1 MGEQKWRVDPE
12 KPCDKF
18 TFMSM
23 KRLIARLDI
32 KNQHVIKGIQMD
44 GQRIVGDPAE
54 LASKY
59 YEAGIDEI
67 FYLDTVASLYG
78 RENMTAIVEQ
88 VAQSIFV
95 PLTVGGGIR
104 TLDDAR
110 LTLRSGADKVAMNS
124 AAVRNPKLLQE
135 VSTAFGSQCVVL
147 SVEAKRVEN
156 DWEVFTN
163 NGRDRT
169 GVFVGKWIESA
180 QEFGVGE
187 VFITSVDRD
196 GTKRGLDLDLK
207 KFVRSS
213 TDLPVIG
220 SGGFGSV
227 QDFYQA
233 LHEADL
239 DGVCVGAALHSG
251 TVEINQLRN
260 QLADFGV
267 NMRKS
272 S

>member
-1 MGEQKWRVDPE
+1 VGKQKWCVDPE
-12 KPCDKF
+12 KSCSKF
-18 TFMSM
+18 KPMSM

-32 KNQHVIKGIQMD
+32 KSQNVIKGVQMD

-67 FYLDTVASLYG
+67 LFLDTVASLYE
-78 RENMTAIVEQ
+78 RENLTAIVEQ

-110 LTLRSGADKVAMNS
+110 LMLRSGADKVAINS
-124 AAVRNPKLLQE
+124 AAVSNPKLLQE
-135 VSTAFGSQCVVL
+135 VSTTFGSQCVVL

-156 DWEVFTN
+156 DWEAFTN

-187 VFITSVDRD
+187 VFITSIDRD
-196 GTKRGLDLDLK
+196 GTKRGIDLDLK
-207 KFVRSS
+207 KLVRSS

-220 SGGFGSV
+220 SGGVGSV
-227 QDFYQA
+227 QDIYQT

-239 DGVCVGAALHSG
+239 DGVCVGAALHSE
-251 TVEINQLRN
+251 TVNIDQIRN
-260 QLADFGV
+260 DLNDFGIK
-267 NMRKS
+267 MRKS

>member
-44 GQRIVGDPAE
+44 GQRIVGDPSE

>member
-32 KNQHVIKGIQMD
+32 KSQHVIKGVQMD

-67 FYLDTVASLYG
+67 VYLDTVASLYG

-110 LTLRSGADKVAMNS
+110 LMLRSGADKVAMNS
-124 AAVRNPKLLQE
+124 AAVSNPKLLQE
-135 VSTAFGSQCVVL
+135 VSTAFGSQCAVL

-169 GVFVGKWIESA
+169 GVFVGKWIERA

-187 VFITSVDRD
+187 VFVTSVDRD
-196 GTKRGLDLDLK
+196 GTKRGLDLGLK
-207 KFVRSS
+207 KLVRNS

-220 SGGFGSV
+220 SGGIGST

-260 QLADFGV
+260 QLADFGI

>member
-12 KPCDKF
+12 KPRDKF
-18 TFMSM
+18 AFMSM

-32 KNQHVIKGIQMD
+32 KGPNVIKGIQMD

-67 FYLDTVASLYG
+67 FYIDTVASLYG
-78 RENMTAIVEQ
+78 RENITAIVEQ

-104 TLDDAR
+104 SLDDAR
-110 LTLRSGADKVAMNS
+110 LMLRSGADKVAMNS
-124 AAVRNPKLLQE
+124 AAVSNPRLLQE
-135 VSTAFGSQCVVL
+135 VSSTFGSQCAVL

-187 VFITSVDRD
+187 VFITSIDRD

-207 KFVRSS
+207 KLARSS

-220 SGGFGSV
+220 SGGVGSV
-227 QDFYQA
+227 QDFYRA

-239 DGVCVGAALHSG
+239 DGICVGAALHSG
-251 TVEINQLRN
+251 TVEINQIRN
-260 QLADFGV
+260 ELAKHGIE
-267 NMRKS
+267 MRKVS
-272 S
+272 